1 MAEFFR
7 SSRFLIMSLSHNPPR
22 GRRTAWLC
30 LALQFST
37 LVPLPAVSAG
47 SQVLFASQNT
57 AYILQP
63 GETAESVAQKFALTM
78 EDIRQANAHRDTP
91 VEQLGA
97 GDSIELPLRQN
108 PDVSE
113 QDTRVAQAASDM
125 GRILSAKDVQQ
136 SALSRG
142 AGYLSQTV
150 ENWLEGSGGKA
161 RVKLSLDK
169 HFSQEGNEFDFL
181 YPWYDTPELM
191 TFSQTGIRRV
201 DNRTTLNLGAGQRWF
216 TPSGMLGYN
225 AFFDYDLTRYHY
237 RLGAGVEY
245 ARDYLRLGGNG
256 YLGLSKWREAPELT
270 DYEAKPAHGFDLQA
284 QYWLPSLP
292 QLGGKVGYEQYFGKE
307 VALFGV
313 NSRQRNPFAL
323 TTGLDY
329 TPFPLLTL
337 SAEHRQGGSGKN
349 DTRLGLGMNYQLG
362 MPWRQQ
368 VDPGKV
374 TGSRLLENRR
384 YDLVERN
391 NQIVLQYRKMEV
403 ITLSM
408 PASVEGQS
416 GETVTLT
423 PKIFAR
429 HGVASL
435 ELDDSALVA
444 AGGKVV
450 SQGQGWALTLPVFRP
465 GEKNS
470 YVVSAVAV
478 DKNGNRSERASTV
491 VYVHMTA
498 SPSISHSVDKDGALA
513 DGKDVNRLTFYFRDA
528 AGNALAGQGVT
539 VKASHGQLMQA
550 AGYSGSGLHT
560 DAEGNLVVHISAT
573 RAEPSQVSA
582 TMLNSTLS
590 GTVNFVADVATVSL
604 VPDSIKLIRN
614 HAVANGSDSNE
625 VQIKVVDQNN
635 NPVPDVEVRWEVD
648 NGAQFAEG
656 KVKTSAEGVAHGTLT
671 NTLAGE
677 VTIRATLGDASQQI
691 GAEFV
696 NASSEA
702 TLMAGNLSVSRDGA
716 LADGSDRNVIEA
728 LVTDKE
734 NNPVAGQTVLFSV
747 SEGAMLV
754 TQRVNSDS
762 KGIAQAEITSL
773 QAKRH
778 QVSAQINGASESV
791 DIRFIANKA
800 SARIQAMDVT
810 QNQALAN
817 GRAENQLTLNVVDGE
832 GNPLAGQLV
841 KFTATNGAIVK
852 AGEATDVLG
861 TIAIPVTSFTAG
873 NSTVTAEI
881 NGSRESRE
889 VAFKADAGTATLTA
903 EGMLLIEDGSPAN
916 GVQENIA
923 QVKVVDAHNN
933 PLADIDVTFT
943 APAEVKLASSSVK
956 TNGDGAARVA
966 HTSLKAEQYT
976 VTATLNGHSTSAQST
991 FIPDATSAVVK
1002 EVQPDKTT
1010 LPADNSAE
1018 VTYTAMVEDSA
1029 GAALRNVPVVWK
1041 TSLNRLS
1048 QQVTRT
1054 DDNGKTQVTV
1064 KGERAGTATVE
1075 AKLNNG
1081 MASAWVVAPDVQFL
1095 AGDIDSS
1102 KSMLTIQPQTI
1113 LNDGIDEAQLIVNL
1127 RDRFDNPITGKAGEL
1142 QLSHSA
1148 SPGDIHFGA
1157 VTETSVGRYQAAVK
1171 GTKEGIW
1178 QVSVQLGTGGTLTA
1192 SLGVVANETRVVKIT
1207 PPIAVG
1213 GKKQATADGH
1223 DSITFKVKVTDERD
1237 NPVKGLKVRWKSV
1250 LGEFSL
1256 PVSETDVNG
1265 DAQVML
1271 TSRKTGMTTITAQVG
1286 SSIAVA
1292 GDTVGFITG
1301 AINAHSSVTLL
1312 PEEILANGRDTAR
1325 LQIRLTDVSGH
1336 VLDGLEGKIAIT
1348 LQPVTGAEALTGIEK
1363 STVIA
1368 LGQGLYQ
1375 VTFKSKQV
1383 GQGRIIV
1390 KADGVSLSQQPLL
1403 RVRADISLVSVR
1415 GNIVASSDNELV
1427 SNWVKY
1433 CATLET
1439 DMKQLAGANIPV
1451 IWRASPGARLDA
1463 GMSTTGEDSKAC
1475 INLTRDIAGK
1485 ARVTALVGAKEYVGP
1500 ETTFNPGMV
1509 DEGKSE
1515 LSIDKRWITA
1525 NGSDT
1530 AIVTLELKD
1539 SKGNAVQGLSDN
1551 ITLSATGVT
1560 VGKTAEVKPGGKYL
1574 ITVNGTRA
1582 GNVPLTALLDGKQF
1596 KGLLTVELRADAS
1609 TARITDLKVD
1619 PQRIIA
1625 DGKTQAVYQAV
1636 VHDENKNPLENI
1648 VVSWFSPEGGDYQ
1661 VNTLTDKNGAT
1672 RQGLTTTRAGIYPM
1686 EVSVF
1691 PLDKKSA
1698 PDVTALPASV
1708 SIDKS
1713 TFTSDKT
1720 VIGADGKEFAQLSVH
1735 LVDEFDNAIEG
1746 EVITLS
1752 SSGPGLTLPTGGMDD
1767 RGKGNY
1773 SAIVTS
1779 KTRGVYTL
1787 TASVKGTTLKSSINL
1802 EVGAIT
1808 PTLSFANRNQRV
1820 AWQSKFTASQKV
1832 EGVPAEVVQSWSS
1845 SDPAVA
1851 TVDRDSGKVTLHK
1864 AGVAEITVQTGRTA
1878 TYNTAEASYRLQV
1891 DKADPELRFSSD
1903 LKRLTWGENATADI
1917 PQYTFNHPDAE
1928 KELNVEW
1935 TSSDPQYVTVD
1946 ADSKAKD
1953 GNAKLLKPGTAIVTA
1968 KVAENERFQAGSAS
1982 WTLDYKKARLPVTF
1996 AESLIKK
2003 AETDPMARVQSPEG
2017 SLPVDVVQKWSSS
2030 NSTTLNVDAADGKV
2044 SGQKAGQTLITL
2056 TIVGNDY
2063 YDETSGSYE
2072 VKLYGTPRVLLTTA
2086 AKAFNKDVSY
2096 ADWRPFYVGDEISVT
2111 WVPKNDDEF
2120 HRARHVTIELVDK
2133 STGKILKKIES
2144 TLSSGRTIVKAEKDL
2159 INKRMFFRAT
2169 TLGEVGLKIES
2180 EGDEIKSSLVQPK
2193 EIFSSKRVQLAT
2205 HAIDANSD
2213 VVYICGDWTT
2223 LRRDVYANFV
2233 ANISTQ
2239 DTPSIFDDL
2248 DGELTISFGNNRPSG
2263 NPYDGRQVF
2272 ENQKKG
2278 GRHLKFS
2285 EAFIGADSSKPWLV
2299 SKNCIHDDPL
2309 GYVRASLSI
2318 TYGGTN
2324 FSDAVTHT
2332 WQPKRPSRNNA
2343 KEFQIFN

>member
-1 MAEFFR
+1 
-7 SSRFLIMSLSHNPPR
+7 
-22 GRRTAWLC
+22 
-30 LALQFST
+30 
-37 LVPLPAVSAG
+37 
-47 SQVLFASQNT
+47 
-57 AYILQP
+57 
-63 GETAESVAQKFALTM
+63 
-78 EDIRQANAHRDTP
+78 
-91 VEQLGA
+91 
-97 GDSIELPLRQN
+97 
-108 PDVSE
+108 
-113 QDTRVAQAASDM
+113 
-125 GRILSAKDVQQ
+125 
-136 SALSRG
+136 
-142 AGYLSQTV
+142 
-150 ENWLEGSGGKA
+150 
-161 RVKLSLDK
+161 
-169 HFSQEGNEFDFL
+169 
-181 YPWYDTPELM
+181 
-191 TFSQTGIRRV
+191 
-201 DNRTTLNLGAGQRWF
+201 
-216 TPSGMLGYN
+216 
-225 AFFDYDLTRYHY
+225 
-237 RLGAGVEY
+237 
-245 ARDYLRLGGNG
+245 
-256 YLGLSKWREAPELT
+256 
-270 DYEAKPAHGFDLQA
+270 
-284 QYWLPSLP
+284 
-292 QLGGKVGYEQYFGKE
+292 
-307 VALFGV
+307 
-313 NSRQRNPFAL
+313 
-323 TTGLDY
+323 
-329 TPFPLLTL
+329 
-337 SAEHRQGGSGKN
+337 
-349 DTRLGLGMNYQLG
+349 
-362 MPWRQQ
+362 
-368 VDPGKV
+368 
-374 TGSRLLENRR
+374 
-384 YDLVERN
+384 
-391 NQIVLQYRKMEV
+391 
-403 ITLSM
+403 
-408 PASVEGQS
+408 
-416 GETVTLT
+416 
-423 PKIFAR
+423 
-429 HGVASL
+429 
-435 ELDDSALVA
+435 
-444 AGGKVV
+444 
-450 SQGQGWALTLPVFRP
+450 
-465 GEKNS
+465 
-470 YVVSAVAV
+470 
-478 DKNGNRSERASTV
+478 
-491 VYVHMTA
+491 
-498 SPSISHSVDKDGALA
+498 
-513 DGKDVNRLTFYFRDA
+513 
-528 AGNALAGQGVT
+528 
-539 VKASHGQLMQA
+539 
-550 AGYSGSGLHT
+550 
-560 DAEGNLVVHISAT
+560 
-573 RAEPSQVSA
+573 
-582 TMLNSTLS
+582 MLNSTLS

-635 NPVPDVEVRWEVD
+635 NPVPDVEVRWEAD

-677 VTIRATLGDASQQI
+677 VTIRSTLGDASQQI

-747 SEGAMLV
+747 SDGAMLV
-754 TQRVNSDS
+754 TQRVNSDA

-800 SARIQAMDVT
+800 SARIQTMDVT

-817 GRAENQLTLNVVDGE
+817 GREENQLTLNVVDGE

-881 NGSRESRE
+881 NDSRESRE
-889 VAFKADAGTATLTA
+889 VAFKADAGTAMPAA

-933 PLADIDVTFT
+933 PLADIDVMFT

-1002 EVQPDKTT
+1002 EVQSDKTA

-1113 LNDGIDEAQLIVNL
+1113 LNDDIDEAQLIINL

-1157 VTETSVGRYQAAVK
+1157 VTETSVGRYQATVK

-1237 NPVKGLKVRWKSV
+1237 NPVKGLKVRWNSV

-1301 AINAHSSVTLL
+1301 AINAHSSVTLQ
-1312 PEEILANGRDTAR
+1312 PEEILANGRDAAW

-1336 VLDGLEGKIAIT
+1336 VLDGQEGKIAIT

-1403 RVRADISLVSVR
+1403 KVRADISLVSVR

-1451 IWRASPGARLDA
+1451 SWRASSGARLDA

-1485 ARVTALVGAKEYVGP
+1485 ARVTALVGTKEYVGP
-1500 ETTFNPGMV
+1500 ETTFNPGV
-1509 DEGKSE
+1509 TDEGKSQ
-1515 LSIDKRWITA
+1515 LSINKPQIIA

-1530 AIVTLELKD
+1530 ATVVLLLKD
-1539 SKGNAVQGLSDN
+1539 SKGNDVQGLSDN
-1551 ITLSATGVT
+1551 ITLRAAGVT
-1560 VGKTAEVKPGGKYL
+1560 AGKTTEKAPGVYH
-1574 ITVNGTRA
+1574 ITVNGTHA
-1582 GNVPLTALLDGKQF
+1582 GDVQLAVLLNGAQF
-1596 KGLLTVELRADAS
+1596 KGLLNVRLVADAS
-1609 TARITDLKVD
+1609 TARISELKVD

-1625 DGKTQAVYQAV
+1625 DGKTEAVYQAV
-1636 VHDENKNPLENI
+1636 IHDVNNNPVENLA
-1648 VVSWFSPEGGDYQ
+1648 VTWYSPNGGDYQ
-1661 VNTLTDKNGAT
+1661 PVIRTDKMGAIRQTLRTT
-1672 RQGLTTTRAGIYPM
+1672 RQGVYPM
-1686 EVSVF
+1686 RVIIDG
-1691 PLDKKSA
+1691 LDDKQA
-1698 PDVTALPASV
+1698 PEVTAGSGSV
-1708 SIDKS
+1708 DIDKS

-1720 VIGADGKEFAQLSVH
+1720 VIGADGKEFARLSVN
-1735 LVDEFDNAIEG
+1735 LVDEFNNTIEG
-1746 EVITLS
+1746 KTIKLES
-1752 SSGPGLTLPTGGMDD
+1752 SDTGLIFSRDGMKDE
-1767 RGKGNY
+1767 GKGNY
-1773 SAIVTS
+1773 SATVTS
-1779 KTRGVYTL
+1779 SKRGIYTL
-1787 TASVKGTTLKSSINL
+1787 RASIDGKELKSTL
-1802 EVGAIT
+1802 QLGVGAIT
-1808 PTLSFANRNQRV
+1808 PTLSFANSYQRV
-1820 AWQSKFTASQKV
+1820 TWQRAFTDSQQV
-1832 EGVPAEVVQSWSS
+1832 NGVPPEVTQFWTSNN
-1845 SDPAVA
+1845 PTVA
-1851 TVDRDSGKVTLHK
+1851 KVDRDSGKVELLK
-1864 AGVAEITVQTGRTA
+1864 AGIATITVQTGSTE
-1878 TYNTAEASYRLQV
+1878 TYNPTQASYRLEV
-1891 DKADPELRFSSD
+1891 EKADPQLSFSSGA
-1903 LKRLTWGENATADI
+1903 KSLTWGEDATKDI
-1917 PQYTFNHPDAE
+1917 PVLTFGNSDAE
-1928 KELNVEW
+1928 KELRVEW
-1935 TSSDPQYVTVD
+1935 ESDKPEYVTV
-1946 ADSKAKD
+1946 KANSTEQN
-1953 GNAKLLKPGTAIVTA
+1953 GNAELKKPGFAIVTA
-1968 KVAENERFQAGSAS
+1968 SVAENPRFNAASAS
-1982 WTLDYKKARLPVTF
+1982 WTLDYKKARIPVTF

-2003 AETDPMARVQSPEG
+2003 AETDSIARVQSPEG

-2030 NSTTLNVDAADGKV
+2030 NSTTLNVDADGKV
-2044 SGQKAGQTLITL
+2044 SRQKAGQTLITL

-2072 VKLYGTPRVLLTTA
+2072 VKLYGVPQVNVTTA
-2086 AKAFNKDVSY
+2086 AIALNKVASY
-2096 ADWRPFYVGDEISVT
+2096 SDWTPFYVTDEISVKWT
-2111 WVPKNDDEF
+2111 PRKDDEF
-2120 HRARHVTIELVDK
+2120 HRAKSITIELVDK
-2133 STGKILKKIES
+2133 STDKILKTMDS
-2144 TLSSGRTIVKAEKDL
+2144 TQSEGEAVVTAEKAL
-2159 INKRMFFRAT
+2159 INKTMFFRVT
-2169 TLGEVGLKIES
+2169 PKGEFDLKS
-2180 EGDEIKSSLVQPK
+2180 TSKGDEIKSSLVQPK
-2193 EIFSSKRVQLAT
+2193 ELLVGRISLMAYGVNENSRRALECAVTTFDKRV
-2205 HAIDANSD
+2205 
-2213 VVYICGDWTT
+2213 
-2223 LRRDVYANFV
+2223 DVYANFRTNV
-2233 ANISTQ
+2233 NIS
-2239 DTPSIFDDL
+2239 DRSIYDDL
-2248 DGELTISFGNNRPSG
+2248 DGEIVFSYGNHLGVSKTETFKNEKPSG
-2263 NPYDGRQVF
+2263 Y
-2272 ENQKKG
+2272 
-2278 GRHLKFS
+2278 LKFS
-2285 EAFIGADSSKPWLV
+2285 KEFDGADSSSPWLMSRNCYV
-2299 SKNCIHDDPL
+2299 SEPN
-2309 GYVRASLSI
+2309 GYISAKLNI
-2318 TYGGTN
+2318 KYGGKDFTSSVKHSWSTS
-2324 FSDAVTHT
+2324 FL
-2332 WQPKRPSRNNA
+2332 SRRYEEYAFINW
-2343 KEFQIFN
+2343 